1 MTDRLDRIEAI
12 LESLA
17 VKQTATAEQI
27 ERLASNVSAAIEES
41 AADVV
46 SMIGSLAQDVD
57 VISANVNAYIAQS
70 TASLAAEQRDR
81 SEFRQQMIGL
91 QTETRNILRELADLR
106 KQGN

>member
-91 QTETRNILRELADLR
+91 QTETRNILKELADLR